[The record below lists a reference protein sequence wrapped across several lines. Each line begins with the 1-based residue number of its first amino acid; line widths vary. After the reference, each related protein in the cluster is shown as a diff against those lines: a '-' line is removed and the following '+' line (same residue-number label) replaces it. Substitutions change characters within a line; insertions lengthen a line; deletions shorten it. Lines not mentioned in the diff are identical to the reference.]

1 MENTEM
7 STYNPLA
14 EALNKDLQTGA
25 PQIYNML
32 SARGKSIYFPS
43 KGILGQTAEAK
54 SAKINAT
61 IGTAFE
67 EDGSPLALECMEAMV
82 NVPSESFLYASSY
95 GVPKLRE
102 EWGRLLAVKNPGLR
116 GKTYSLPVVT
126 AALTHALSVAGYMFV
141 DSGDTMILPDLYWDN
156 YELVFAEAFGAKF
169 SFYNT
174 FLNGGYD
181 VDAFSRALRGDRP
194 GKKIVLL
201 NFPNNPTGYTV
212 TNEEARALSAEIRKA
227 AEEGNR
233 IIVLLDD
240 AYFGLVY
247 EEGIFQESLFSFL
260 VDSHP
265 NVLGVK
271 LDGPTKEDYVW
282 GFRVGFMTFGYQGAT
297 DAQLKALENK
307 AAGIVRGNISN
318 VPNLSQSI
326 LLKAYTAPE
335 YAEQKKQKYSILA
348 GRAKQI
354 RSVLEKH
361 PEYAQSYEVM
371 PFNSGYFMCVN
382 PIGVTAEDV
391 RRELLANFNTGV
403 IVLSGLIRLA
413 FSSVPTDRIG
423 KLFENLHRAVQNL
436 RA

>member
-7 STYNPLA
+7 STHNPLA
-14 EALNKDLQTGA
+14 EDLNKDLQPGA

-32 SARGKSIYFPS
+32 SVRGKSIYFPS
-43 KGILGQTAEAK
+43 TGILGQTAEAK
-54 SAKINAT
+54 GAKINAT

-67 EDGSPLALECMEAMV
+67 EDGSPLALECIEDMV

-102 EWGRLLAVKNPGLR
+102 EWGKLLTVKNPGLQ
-116 GKTYSLPVVT
+116 GKKFSQPVVT
-126 AALTHALSVAGYMFV
+126 AALTHALSVAGYLFV
-141 DSGDTMILPDLYWDN
+141 DAGDAMILPDLYWDN
-156 YELVFAEAFGAKF
+156 YELIFSEAFGASF
-169 SFYNT
+169 SCYNT

-181 VDAFSRALRGDRP
+181 VAAFSQALRGDRT

-212 TNEEARALSAEIRKA
+212 TEEEAKSLLTEIRLA
-227 AEEGNR
+227 AEAGNQ
-233 IIVLLDD
+233 IVVLLDD

-247 EEGIFQESLFSFL
+247 EDGISRESLFSSL
-260 VDSHP
+260 VDLHP

-282 GFRVGFMTFGYQGAT
+282 GFRVGFMTFGFQGAS
-297 DAQLKALENK
+297 DAQLKVLENK
-307 AAGIVRGNISN
+307 TAGIVRGNVSN

-335 YAEQKKQKYSILA
+335 YAEQKKQKFGILA
-348 GRAKQI
+348 SRVKEI
-354 RSVLEKH
+354 RSVLANH
-361 PEYAQSYEVM
+361 PEYAQSFEVM
-371 PFNSGYFMCVN
+371 PFNSGYFMCVR
-382 PIGVTAEDV
+382 PIGPTAEAV
-391 RRELLANFNTGV
+391 RKELLTNFDTGV

-413 FSSVPTDRIG
+413 FSSVPTDRI
-423 KLFENLHRAVQNL
+423 ENLFDNLHKAIQNL
-436 RA
+436 RR